1 MKGKPVFPNLS
12 AFLDTEVYPS
22 LFESLDTAFPEF
34 GWKRNRSGGWT
45 ATTRETTKRA
55 INARPDRVVCNQ
67 PVGFYAHGGS
77 AVRWLDYVNG
87 GSHPRGSEFPEAVR
101 ILSKYAGVPFPEVE
115 WTEEQSV
122 AAQKATRERNLQEDF
137 WKVVKDELG
146 TSQGKSTRE
155 YLINRGFKEEQI
167 EELPFGLYPKQKQLM
182 NSLLAMDYGHDELQI
197 LPGLDEESVSRGK
210 SWWEG
215 RLTGIWRTRNRRP
228 QSFWGRAPQWKDE
241 DKAPKYL
248 YCGPSTGFFGLDRAL
263 NSILHPKTNLSGD
276 NASGNQNNSLL
287 IVEGLIDVINLQAN
301 GFSNVVALGGKG
313 DRLSVE
319 RWQELNSYGI
329 KSVTL
334 GLDADS
340 SGLDGCRKAIENV
353 IKVEKVRKVYLLNH
367 SALKDTKDPDGY
379 LREHGIEAFRKLVS
393 EAEHFYR
400 FKAREIL
407 NSHKPINGWTDVTRD
422 AAVVE
427 SLKFYEQE
435 TSMVN
440 ESALQ
445 KYFLSIIKEDTEI
458 TDIDDHLQALR
469 NQRHIERIR
478 EEEQKGY
485 KNLIKTAD
493 ELIAKDVTQAKG
505 YINEELQRLKEV
517 SRNFNLEP
525 VRSLDEELPLLDERL
540 EKWRGK
546 EFIGL
551 PQRTIREL
559 DEATS
564 GLRGLMLLAAPPNV
578 GKTALAV
585 QIGMDVVEHNSDTCF
600 LFLSLEM
607 PRIDIYARMM
617 GRWAEMDWKTL
628 TFGSEKGEGVSYT
641 IEEFAK
647 LKEAREKFNS
657 LGKRIRVLDE
667 TNFPNPTVD
676 NIIAEVEALKAS
688 TNTSRVFVLVD
699 YLQVWP
705 ISGAGANEIEQDK
718 LRIGQMKTLK
728 NRLGDEAVMVISEAR
743 KPSGQMGEKWGGAL
757 SDIMGSARGSYTPD
771 IVFLFQPWTETEIAG
786 VWNLTN
792 SNGKITNTEAFQEKL
807 DLLDKEGRC
816 FHWLNIAKG
825 RDGVTK
831 KKIPLTFWYRQ
842 ASFEEGVEE

>member
-1 MKGKPVFPNLS
+1 MKGKPSFPDLS
-12 AFLDTEVYPS
+12 TFLDREVYPS
-22 LFESLDTAFPEF
+22 LFDSLDTAFPEF

-45 ATTRETTKRA
+45 ATTRETTKQVV
-55 INARPDRVVCNQ
+55 NARPDRVVCNQ

-101 ILSKYAGVPFPEVE
+101 TLAKHAGIPFPEIE
-115 WTEEQSV
+115 WTEEQSI
-122 AAQKATRERNLQEDF
+122 AAQKTTRERNLQEDF
-137 WKVVKDELG
+137 WKIIKDELG
-146 TSQGKSTRE
+146 TDNGQSTRN
-155 YLINRGFKEEQI
+155 YLINRGFKDDEI
-167 EELPFGLYPKQKQLM
+167 EELPFGLYPKQKQLI
-182 NSLLAMDYGHDELQI
+182 NSLLALDYDQDELQI
-197 LPGLDEESVSRGK
+197 LPGLDEESVNRNK

-215 RLTGIWRTRNRRP
+215 RLVGIWRTRNKRP
-228 QSFWGRAPQWKDE
+228 QSFWGRAPEWKDD

-248 YCGPSTGFFGLDRAL
+248 YCGPSTGFFGIDKAL
-263 NSILHPKTNLSGD
+263 NSLQT
-276 NASGNQNNSLL
+276 NSLL
-287 IVEGLIDVINLQAN
+287 IVEGLIDVIHLQAR
-301 GFSNVVALGGKG
+301 GFSNIVALGGKG
-313 DRLSVE
+313 DRLSAE
-319 RWQELNSYGI
+319 RWQELINYGVS
-329 KSVTL
+329 SVTL

-340 SGLDGCRKAIENV
+340 SGIEGCRKAIENL

-367 SALKDTKDPDGY
+367 SALKETKDPDGY
-379 LREHGIEAFRKLVS
+379 LRAHGIEAFKKLVS

-400 FKAREIL
+400 FKAREII
-407 NSHKPINGWTDVTRD
+407 NAHKPINGWTDVTRD

-440 ESALQ
+440 EAALQ

-458 TDIDDHLQALR
+458 TDIDEHLQTLR

-478 EEEQKGY
+478 EAEQKGY
-485 KNLIKTAD
+485 KNLIQTAD

-505 YINEELQRLKEV
+505 YINEELQRLKEAE
-517 SRNFNLEP
+517 RNFNLEP
-525 VRSLDEELPLLDERL
+525 VRSLDEELPLLDSRL

-559 DEATS
+559 DDATS

-628 TFGSEKGEGVSYT
+628 TFGSDKGEGVSYT
-641 IEEFAK
+641 LNEHLRLE
-647 LKEAREKFNS
+647 EARKKFNT

-705 ISGAGANEIEQDK
+705 ISGSGASEIEQDK
-718 LRIGQMKTLK
+718 FRIGQMKTLK

-743 KPSGQMGEKWGGAL
+743 KPSGQVGEKWGGAL

-771 IVFLFQPWTETEIAG
+771 IVFLFQPWTEVEVAG
-786 VWNLTN
+786 VWNLAN
-792 SNGKITNTEAFQEKL
+792 SNGKITNQDAFQEKL
-807 DLLDKEGRC
+807 DLLDSEGRC